1 MRHVSWLVSCLEKND
16 LPGKDQMTVQDL
28 SILDATSLFAGLKPD
43 ELKLVAQAARIRRV
57 DNEGFFFMEQD
68 PATRLYILTE
78 GRIRLV
84 QVTPAGQQVIMR
96 YISPIEPFGVIA
108 MLSETT
114 YPVSAQAVDDS
125 TALYWDR
132 TSLKNLMEKIPGV
145 AINALST
152 MADRVREF
160 QDRIRE
166 LTTERVERRIARAI
180 LRLAQQTGRKVE
192 QGVLVDLPITRQD
205 IAEITGTTI
214 YTVSR
219 TMSQWESQGIIDSG
233 REKIIIR
240 RPHQLVVIAEDLP

>member
-1 MRHVSWLVSCLEKND
+1 M
-16 LPGKDQMTVQDL
+16 KDQDL
-28 SILDATSLFAGLKPD
+28 SILGTTGIFTGLRPNELSL
-43 ELKLVAQAARIRRV
+43 VSQAARTRRV
-57 DNEGFFFMEQD
+57 ESPGFFFMEQD
-68 PATRLYILTE
+68 PAGKMYILIE
-78 GRIRLV
+78 GRVRLH

-96 YISPIEPFGVIA
+96 YISPVEAFGVIA
-108 MLSETT
+108 MLSEIT

-132 TSLKNLMEKIPGV
+132 ASIENLMGQIPRI
-145 AINALST
+145 AINGLQT
-152 MADRVREF
+152 LADRVREF

-166 LTTERVERRIARAI
+166 LTTERVERRIARAL

-219 TMSQWESQGIIDSG
+219 TMSQWESQGIIKSG

>member
-1 MRHVSWLVSCLEKND
+1 
-16 LPGKDQMTVQDL
+16 MTIQDL
-28 SILDATSLFAGLKPD
+28 SILATTSIFTGLKPG
-43 ELKLVAQAARIRRV
+43 ELDLVAQAARIRRV
-57 DNEGFFFMEQD
+57 SHQGFFFMEQD
-68 PATRLYILTE
+68 LAERMYILTK
-78 GRIRLV
+78 GRVRLL

-96 YISPIEPFGVIA
+96 YISPVEAFGVIA

-125 TALYWDR
+125 SALSWDKD
-132 TSLKNLMEKIPGV
+132 SLINIMEQFPRV
-145 AINALST
+145 AINSLRT
-152 MADRVREF
+152 LADRVREF

-192 QGVLVDLPITRQD
+192 EGVLVDMPITRQD

-219 TMSQWESQGIIDSG
+219 TMSQWESRGVIVSG

>member
-1 MRHVSWLVSCLEKND
+1 MSLPDPSLLEK
-16 LPGKDQMTVQDL
+16 
-28 SILDATSLFAGLKPD
+28 TSLFSGLRPG
-43 ELKLVAQAARIRRV
+43 ELRLVAQTARTRRV
-57 DNEGFFFMEQD
+57 TDQGFFFMEQD
-68 PATRLYILTE
+68 PADKLYILME

-96 YISPIEPFGVIA
+96 YISPVEAFGVIA

-125 TALYWDR
+125 SALYWDR
-132 TSLKNLMEKIPGV
+132 DSLKNLMQEVPEV
-145 AINALST
+145 AINALAT
-152 MADRVREF
+152 LAERVREF

-192 QGVLVDLPITRQD
+192 EGVLVDLPITRQD

-214 YTVSR
+214 FTVSR
-219 TMSQWESQGIIDSG
+219 TMSQWESHGIIQSG

>member
-1 MRHVSWLVSCLEKND
+1 MLL
-16 LPGKDQMTVQDL
+16 QDL
-28 SILDATSLFAGLKPD
+28 SILGSTSLFTGLKPN
-43 ELKLVAQAARIRRV
+43 ELSIVAQAARMRRIG
-57 DNEGFFFMEQD
+57 DQGFFYMEQD
-68 PATRLYILTE
+68 PAERLYLLTE
-78 GRIRLV
+78 GRIRLL
-84 QVTPAGQQVIMR
+84 QITPAGQQVIMR
-96 YISPIEPFGVIA
+96 YISPVEAFGVIA

-114 YPVSAQAVDDS
+114 YPVTAQAVDDS

-132 TSLKNLMEKIPGV
+132 DSLKDLIDQIPRV
-145 AINALST
+145 AINGLQT
-152 MADRVREF
+152 LADRIREF

-219 TMSQWESQGIIDSG
+219 TMSQWESRGIIKSG

>member
-1 MRHVSWLVSCLEKND
+1 MML
-16 LPGKDQMTVQDL
+16 QDL
-28 SILDATSLFAGLKPD
+28 SILGTTSLFSGINPD
-43 ELKLVAQAARIRRV
+43 ELSLVTQAARIRRMS
-57 DNEGFFFMEQD
+57 DQGFFYMEQD
-68 PATRLYILTE
+68 PADKLYILIE
-78 GRIRLV
+78 GRIRLL

-96 YISPIEPFGVIA
+96 YISPVEAFGVIA
-108 MLSETT
+108 MLSEIT

-132 TSLKNLMEKIPGV
+132 DSLQNLMERIPRV
-145 AINALST
+145 AINGLRT
-152 MADRVREF
+152 LADRVREF

-192 QGVLVDLPITRQD
+192 EGVLVDLPITRQD

-219 TMSQWESQGIIDSG
+219 TMSQWESQGIILSG

-240 RPHQLVVIAEDLP
+240 RPHQLVVIAEDLPRA